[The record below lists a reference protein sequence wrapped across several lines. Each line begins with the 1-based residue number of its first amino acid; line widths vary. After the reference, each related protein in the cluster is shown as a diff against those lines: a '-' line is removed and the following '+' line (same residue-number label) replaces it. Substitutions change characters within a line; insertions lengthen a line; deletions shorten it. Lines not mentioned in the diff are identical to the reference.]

1 MMALQEERMFRSTER
16 ILVTHAGSLPRP
28 ADLRAMVVAKSA
40 GEPYDAAALD
50 RRLKESVGEIVRQQ
64 VASGIDIVNDGELS
78 KFNFTD
84 YVRDRIAGY
93 ELRPSSGRRR
103 LDIIARDER
112 KFAGY
117 FEAQPRARVPGPP
130 TQPVCVAPLRYVG
143 NAELQKDIDNF
154 KAALAGVAGIGAYL
168 PANTPGTIEH
178 WIVNEYYK
186 SDEEF
191 IFAIADAMHEEYRAI
206 VDAGFLLQID
216 DPDLPD
222 GWNCIPDIT
231 LPDYRDYAELRVAA
245 LNHAL
250 HGIPREK
257 VRLHVCWGSFHGPH
271 HDDIPLRDIID
282 LIFRVNAGSYSIE
295 ASNPCHEH
303 EWHVFEQVTLPE
315 GATLIPGV
323 VGHCTDFIEHPDL
336 VAERLVR
343 YANLVGRENV
353 LAGTDCGL
361 GTRVGHPSICWA
373 KFEAMAEGARRAT
386 KILWGRA

>member
-1 MMALQEERMFRSTER
+1 MHYSTER

-28 ADLRAMVVAKSA
+28 ADLRALVVAKSA
-40 GEPYDAAALD
+40 GEAYDAAALD
-50 RRLKESVGEIVRQQ
+50 KRLGEAVRETVRRQAEC
-64 VASGIDIVNDGELS
+64 GIDIVNDGELS

-84 YVRDRIAGY
+84 YVRERIAGY
-93 ELRPSSGRRR
+93 EARPNTGRRR
-103 LDIIARDER
+103 LSMTARDER
-112 KFAGY
+112 KFPAY
-117 FEAQPRARVPGPP
+117 FEAVPRARALGPR
-130 TQPVCVAPLRYVG
+130 TMPVCVEPLRYVG
-143 NAELQKDIDNF
+143 QAELQRDIDNF
-154 KAALAGVAGIGAYL
+154 HAALTGASVTGAFL

-178 WIVNEYYK
+178 WIANEYYK

-191 IFAIADAMHEEYRAI
+191 LFAIADAMAVEYKAI

-222 GWNCIPDIT
+222 GWACLPDIG
-231 LPDYRDYAELRVAA
+231 LAEYRKYATMRVDA

-250 HGIPREK
+250 SGIPREK

-303 EWHVFEQVTLPE
+303 EWRVFEEVKLPE

-323 VGHCTDFIEHPDL
+323 VGHCNDFIEHPDL
-336 VAERLVR
+336 VADRLLRYVR
-343 YANLVGRENV
+343 LVGRENV

-361 GTRVGHPSICWA
+361 GTRVGHDSICWA